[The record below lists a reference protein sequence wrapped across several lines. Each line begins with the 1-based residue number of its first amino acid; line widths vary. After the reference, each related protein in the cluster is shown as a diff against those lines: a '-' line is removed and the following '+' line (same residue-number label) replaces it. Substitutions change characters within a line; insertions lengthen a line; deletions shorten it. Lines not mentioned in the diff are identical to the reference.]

1 MSESEVHHG
10 IWRKQEAG
18 REGWS
23 DGDYSNNVFITI
35 HGFFMPG
42 IATGRRRSGA
52 APVARGHES
61 AAAERHP
68 RRVSDLRQEIRQ
80 RQDTTAHGGA
90 RAFNLAIRACAR
102 IGGIMRRILAKKR
115 VHPTLFELISEKSY
129 RCARRH
135 RIRSPATSLTFRA
148 RGCRAPRPR
157 GTSTRCGGRTP
168 ATWA

>member
-18 REGWS
+18 R
-23 DGDYSNNVFITI
+23 DGAMEIIQTMSSCPLMA
-35 HGFFMPG
+35 FMPG

-80 RQDTTAHGGA
+80 RQDTAAHGGA
-90 RAFNLAIRACAR
+90 VHEPSILPSEHVHVEIT
-102 IGGIMRRILAKKR
+102 IMR
-115 VHPTLFELISEKSY
+115 
-129 RCARRH
+129 
-135 RIRSPATSLTFRA
+135 
-148 RGCRAPRPR
+148 
-157 GTSTRCGGRTP
+157 
-168 ATWA
+168 